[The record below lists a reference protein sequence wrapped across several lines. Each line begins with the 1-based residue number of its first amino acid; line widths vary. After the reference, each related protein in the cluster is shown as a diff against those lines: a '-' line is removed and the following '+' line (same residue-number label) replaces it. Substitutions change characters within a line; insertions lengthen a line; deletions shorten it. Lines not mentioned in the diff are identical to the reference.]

1 MLAPADAPTDA
12 PPELLLTSDAIL
24 AALPVTPQLTA
35 AAPTTEPPALPL
47 LDDVA
52 SAAAAAAPLDEDEG
66 APAAMPPPPPRRNYP
81 PVELDLSDSTAAAS
95 PALLPTTHS
104 TVAVDS
110 LPPLSQR
117 QPSESDPFFFPLDGK
132 DHAKKSTSL
141 LQGKSSE
148 PAEGGIIMLAD
159 IQQSKASKA
168 SFNTA
173 WSEVAPPQPATMP
186 ADEES
191 EEEESEA
198 EVRAPRAAPPSRA
211 RPARG
216 AARAP
221 PYSCLLYTSPSPRDS

>member
-1 MLAPADAPTDA
+1 MLSADAPPDA
-12 PPELLLTSDAIL
+12 PTSGDLLLTSDAIL

-168 SFNTA
+168 
-173 WSEVAPPQPATMP
+173 
-186 ADEES
+186 
-191 EEEESEA
+191 
-198 EVRAPRAAPPSRA
+198 
-211 RPARG
+211 
-216 AARAP
+216 
-221 PYSCLLYTSPSPRDS
+221 

>member
-110 LPPLSQR
+110 WRRNLALVEGGMMRRRSY
-117 QPSESDPFFFPLDGK
+117 
-132 DHAKKSTSL
+132 STAYSWE
-141 LQGKSSE
+141 G
-148 PAEGGIIMLAD
+148 AEGVYPD
-159 IQQSKASKA
+159 H
-168 SFNTA
+168 
-173 WSEVAPPQPATMP
+173 
-186 ADEES
+186 
-191 EEEESEA
+191 
-198 EVRAPRAAPPSRA
+198 RA
-211 RPARG
+211 RWVARNI
-216 AARAP
+216 
-221 PYSCLLYTSPSPRDS
+221 